1 VLYLK
6 NGLKKIKIYISLIDD
21 EGCSSIEKK
30 RSSLA
35 SESAINTFKQRS
47 LTSVEVFGAQI
58 WNFIRPKKSFG
69 PMRAF

>member
-21 EGCSSIEKK
+21 EGCSSIKK

-47 LTSVEVFGAQI
+47 LTSGELFGAQI
-58 WNFIRPKKSFG
+58 WNFIRPK
-69 PMRAF
+69 